1 MYVEETGGVDDGA
14 CDVEQAG
21 QEEDVNAS
29 VRGVFF
35 SWNSR
40 FDWFVFVG
48 FEQGLEESN
57 GGHADKNKKR
67 LNAVI
72 IKKIQWLIEGLV
84 GVWKL
89 CAGLVFSEDGVN
101 ATEED
106 GTETEVKKFG
116 GEHGSLKGAFCYNEQ
131 VSIINSILL

>member
-1 MYVEETGGVDDGA
+1 MYVEKAGGVNDGA
-14 CDVEQAG
+14 CDVKQAG

-29 VRGVFF
+29 LRGVFF

-40 FDWFVFVG
+40 FDWVVFVG

-84 GVWKL
+84 GV
-89 CAGLVFSEDGVN
+89 
-101 ATEED
+101 
-106 GTETEVKKFG
+106 
-116 GEHGSLKGAFCYNEQ
+116 
-131 VSIINSILL
+131 

>member
-1 MYVEETGGVDDGA
+1 MYVEEAGGVDDGA

-29 VRGVFF
+29 LRGVFF

-40 FDWFVFVG
+40 FDWFVFLG

-57 GGHADKNKKR
+57 GGHADKNQKR

-72 IKKIQWLIEGLV
+72 SKKIQWLVEGLV
-84 GVWKL
+84 GV
-89 CAGLVFSEDGVN
+89 
-101 ATEED
+101 
-106 GTETEVKKFG
+106 
-116 GEHGSLKGAFCYNEQ
+116 
-131 VSIINSILL
+131 